1 MECHYHPDVK
11 AVTTCKICGQPICNK
26 CSIKMTGGDIWC
38 YSCLKKSEENNLK
51 WLKNFRI
58 IAIIGGIL
66 GILILF
72 LNIKEHGTGGII
84 RGLIIGFFVACLPI
98 SYFYNFKYVLKSPE
112 AAKTSVII
120 KFIVML
126 ILGPFVL
133 IKAIKY
139 YKDLERG
146 LKNNKEV
153 EKELEEANTKGF
165 CEKNEPWI
173 LDIEVRAK
181 ELEKKYNVEDMRIF
195 KDRCIF
201 MKEVIEDAKNI
212 KEGENG
218 KIKDEVLKNYEE
230 RLEKVIER
238 KKTLEKKYPSS
249 ISNYDKLAFQKVKKM
264 NYESD
269 KKKRKKTKQE
279 EEHIEE
285 KKDLYIEIILDI
297 ENKVKKLEEN
307 YNIED
312 VEKVKANLDFWTR
325 FIRIWKLKKEHN
337 YGKEDDEVL
346 EIFDER
352 LKKLEEKIK
361 TLESKY

>member
-11 AVTTCKICGQPICNK
+11 AVTTCKKCGKPICRN
-26 CSIKMTGGDIWC
+26 CSIEMTSGDIWC
-38 YSCLKKSEENNLK
+38 YSCLKKREEERLK
-51 WLKNFRI
+51 ILKKFRI
-58 IAIIGGIL
+58 VAIIGVIL
-66 GILILF
+66 WVLVLF

-84 RGLIIGFFVACLPI
+84 RGLIIGFLVACLPI
-98 SYFYNFKYVLKSPE
+98 SYFYNSNLVESPE

-120 KFIVML
+120 KFIVKF
-126 ILGPFVL
+126 ILGPFILV
-133 IKAIKY
+133 KAIKF
-139 YKDLERG
+139 YKFLEEGGKANERI
-146 LKNNKEV
+146 
-153 EKELEEANTKGF
+153 EKELEEANTKDF
-165 CEKNEPWI
+165 CEKNESWI

-218 KIKDEVLKNYEE
+218 KIKDEVLKDYEE

-264 NYESD
+264 NHESD

-297 ENKVKKLEEN
+297 ENKCKTQNKM
-307 YNIED
+307 I
-312 VEKVKANLDFWTR
+312 K
-325 FIRIWKLKKEHN
+325 ILK
-337 YGKEDDEVL
+337 
-346 EIFDER
+346 
-352 LKKLEEKIK
+352 
-361 TLESKY
+361 

>member
-11 AVTTCKICGQPICNK
+11 AVTTCKKCGKPICRN
-26 CSIKMTGGDIWC
+26 CSIEMTSGDIWC
-38 YSCLKKSEENNLK
+38 YSCLKKREEERLK
-51 WLKNFRI
+51 ILKKFRI
-58 IAIIGGIL
+58 VAIIGVIL
-66 GILILF
+66 WVLVLF

-84 RGLIIGFFVACLPI
+84 RGLIIGFLVACLPI
-98 SYFYNFKYVLKSPE
+98 SYFYNSNLVESPE

-120 KFIVML
+120 KFIVKF
-126 ILGPFVL
+126 ILGPFILV
-133 IKAIKY
+133 KAIKF
-139 YKDLERG
+139 YKFLEEGGKANERI
-146 LKNNKEV
+146 
-153 EKELEEANTKGF
+153 EKELEEANTKDF
-165 CEKNEPWI
+165 CDFFDR
-173 LDIEVRAK
+173 DIIYLEDDIK
-181 ELEKKYNVEDMRIF
+181 ELEKAYDAEKMKLL
-195 KDRCIF
+195 KDDLRFI
-201 MKEVIEDAKNI
+201 KESIEDEKMK

-218 KIKDEVLKNYEE
+218 KIKDEVLRNYEE

-264 NYESD
+264 NHESD

>member
-1 MECHYHPDVK
+1 MECHYHPDLK
-11 AVTTCKICGQPICNK
+11 AVTTCKICGQPICEQ
-26 CSIKMTGGDIWC
+26 CSIEMTGGDIWC
-38 YSCLKKSEENNLK
+38 YSCFKKREEKRVKILR
-51 WLKNFRI
+51 NFRI
-58 IAIIGGIL
+58 VAIIGVIL
-66 GILILF
+66 WILVLF

-98 SYFYNFKYVLKSPE
+98 SYFYNSNMMESPE
-112 AAKTSVII
+112 AAKTSIII
-120 KFIVML
+120 KFIVRF
-126 ILGPFVL
+126 ILGPLIL
-133 IKAIKY
+133 IKAIKF
-139 YKDLERG
+139 YKFLEEGGKANERI
-146 LKNNKEV
+146 

-165 CEKNEPWI
+165 CERNESWI

-264 NYESD
+264 NHESD
-269 KKKRKKTKQE
+269 KKKRKKTEQE

>member
-1 MECHYHPDVK
+1 MLYL
-11 AVTTCKICGQPICNK
+11 
-26 CSIKMTGGDIWC
+26 
-38 YSCLKKSEENNLK
+38 LKKSEENKLK

-153 EKELEEANTKGF
+153 EKELEEANTKDF
-165 CEKNEPWI
+165 CERNESWI

-218 KIKDEVLKNYEE
+218 KIKDEVLKDYEE

-264 NYESD
+264 NHESD